1 VHRAPWPSADELRAV
16 AGDADRPVLTVAAD
30 VLGGIR
36 KAKSDAKRSMRS
48 EVIRLE
54 VGDTGDRLAAL
65 RQVQDDVMDAGRVA
79 ELVESEAD
87 AFRVDAVLAAD

>member
-1 VHRAPWPSADELRAV
+1 VHRAPWPSGDELRAV
-16 AGDADRPVLTVAAD
+16 AGDADRLVLTVAAD

-54 VGDTGDRLAAL
+54 VGDTGERLAAL
-65 RQVQDDVMDAGRVA
+65 RRAQDDVMDAGRVA

-87 AFRVDAVLAAD
+87 AFRVDAVLAAE

>member
-1 VHRAPWPSADELRAV
+1 VHRAPWPSGDELRAV
-16 AGDADRPVLTVAAD
+16 AGDADRPVLTVAAA

-48 EVIRLE
+48 EVTRLSVADRSE
-54 VGDTGDRLAAL
+54 RLGALRLA
-65 RQVQDDVMDAGRVA
+65 QDDVMDAGRVA

-87 AFRVDAVLAAD
+87 AFSVDVVLAD